1 MRWYVCI
8 CANSNF
14 IALVKKKKKVKPV
27 CVFQLQLSLAQKRT
41 ELEELEQN
49 VTDLHTE
56 KQQSQQRA
64 ALLQAMVDKLTEV
77 RSRFLC
83 ILIP

>member
-1 MRWYVCI
+1 MYAFVQI
-8 CANSNF
+8 V
-14 IALVKKKKKVKPV
+14 ILLHLLKKKKRVKPV

>member
-1 MRWYVCI
+1 M
-8 CANSNF
+8 
-14 IALVKKKKKVKPV
+14 

>member
-1 MRWYVCI
+1 MYAFVQI
-8 CANSNF
+8 V
-14 IALVKKKKKVKPV
+14 ILLHLLKKKKKVKPV

>member
-1 MRWYVCI
+1 MYAFVQI
-8 CANSNF
+8 V
-14 IALVKKKKKVKPV
+14 ILLHLLKKKKRVKPV

-77 RSRFLC
+77 RSSFLC

>member
-14 IALVKKKKKVKPV
+14 IALVKKKKRVKPV